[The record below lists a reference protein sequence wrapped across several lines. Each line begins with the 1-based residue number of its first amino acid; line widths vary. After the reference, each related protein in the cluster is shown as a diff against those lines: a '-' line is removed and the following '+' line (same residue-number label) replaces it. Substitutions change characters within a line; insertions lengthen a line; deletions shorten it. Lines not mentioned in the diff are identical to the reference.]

1 MDYKVYFAF
10 AVVSSSYGIC
20 PDVLRTD
27 KNAALDFIMRASRMN
42 FEDLVFIQFQK
53 FWGLGDDAILEE
65 AKEEKP
71 LLYRKMVNFLER
83 CNELSLGARKYM
95 IEGFLM
101 AMQHALFYHRE
112 NYYTTEQL
120 SDAKCQTELIAS
132 FVWSLLFHFIHLAI
146 AGGCGEVWGYS
157 MSAKRALEKVWKA
170 GVNRTASLAIHN
182 RGDPL
187 NIVFAEMGESYRAIG
202 KKYNVSYPKWKT
214 SPDCSTAVKRA
225 LCSHKIEMC

>member
-120 SDAKCQTELIAS
+120 SDAKWFVRKLKHLHFYDELVEAFPDIGGT
-132 FVWSLLFHFIHLAI
+132 LHFHDELVEAF
-146 AGGCGEVWGYS
+146 
-157 MSAKRALEKVWKA
+157 
-170 GVNRTASLAIHN
+170 
-182 RGDPL
+182 
-187 NIVFAEMGESYRAIG
+187 
-202 KKYNVSYPKWKT
+202 
-214 SPDCSTAVKRA
+214 PDIDCTPPFS
-225 LCSHKIEMC
+225 S